1 MFKIRVYIVLAG
13 CLFIAKISYG
23 QNTYQQWLKKQNNA
37 YNQFLS
43 KQDSEFVGFLK
54 KNWIKVKVEKG
65 PNNFPQPKP
74 HNPIV
79 KTSPNKPQQT
89 IEFPIKTQPRA
100 GKTHTKIPEKQNKK
114 NIPSKKFADLQ
125 NKSALS
131 NGSDNPKLRNK
142 TSPPKSNLSSYNHDL
157 NYYGSNLTVLYDH
170 SLDVSFNEK
179 TSNKSI
185 AEYWD
190 KISKSNYTISL
201 NRVLSLD
208 RTMKLNGWG
217 YAKFLYDLGRQVTN
231 GNRNAAYLFTWFML
245 VKSGYQARVGYENN
259 QIYLLISTP
268 NKLYSTPYFMLH
280 NPVGKFYVMI
290 LSHNESEPTGQMYT
304 YKGSYPKQL
313 RDLDL
318 GFHELPDL
326 GNVPGN
332 RTIDFSYKGEKY
344 SLPVKFNKKL
354 IDFYHYYPHTN
365 LSVYF
370 KSGLSSEAKN
380 TLLPEL
386 NKIIKN
392 KTQIEKANFLLHF
405 VQYATGYETDQQQF
419 GWEKPFFPEE
429 SLYYPYS
436 DCEDRAVLYTYLIK
450 NLMHLKVLGLKYP
463 DHVTTAIRFTVP
475 IKGDYIK
482 YHGHKYYICD
492 PTYINSS
499 IGESMPRFKNIS
511 AEIVYAN

>member
-1 MFKIRVYIVLAG
+1 MFKIKTYLILAG
-13 CLFIAKISYG
+13 CFCFVKISYG
-23 QNTYQQWLKKQNNA
+23 QSTYKQWLNKQNDA

-65 PNNFPQPKP
+65 THNFHNPKP
-74 HNPIV
+74 QNPIV
-79 KTSPNKPQQT
+79 KTTPNKPQKPIQY
-89 IEFPIKTQPRA
+89 PIKKQPPL
-100 GKTHTKIPEKQNKK
+100 GKSHKTVPEKKK
-114 NIPSKKFADLQ
+114 NNGQKPPNSRKNTRSHNANNPLIHKKIKRPK
-125 NKSALS
+125 NIS
-131 NGSDNPKLRNK
+131 GSF
-142 TSPPKSNLSSYNHDL
+142 NHEI
-157 NYYGSNLTVLYDH
+157 NYYGSNLPVIYDR
-170 SLDVSFNEK
+170 SLDVSFDGK
-179 TSNKSI
+179 ITNKSI
-185 AEYWD
+185 ADYWYN
-190 KISKSNYTISL
+190 ISKSKYSVSL
-201 NRVLSLD
+201 NRALSLD
-208 RTMKLNGWG
+208 KNMELNGWG
-217 YAKFLYDLGRQVTN
+217 YAKLLFDIGSRVTN

-268 NKLYSTPYFMLH
+268 NKLYSTPYFILH
-280 NPVGKFYVMI
+280 DPVGKFYVMI
-290 LSHNESEPTGQMYT
+290 LSHNEPEPTGQMYT
-304 YKGSYPKQL
+304 YKGSYPKHL
-313 RDLDL
+313 NDLDL
-318 GFHELPDL
+318 GFNRLPDL
-326 GNVPGN
+326 GN
-332 RTIDFSYKGEKY
+332 TIGEKTIHFSFKGKKY
-344 SLPVKFNKKL
+344 SLPVEFNKKL

-370 KSGLSSEAKN
+370 KSGLSSDAKN

-392 KTQIEKANFLLHF
+392 KTQTEKANFLLHF
-405 VQYATGYETDQQQF
+405 VQYATGYETDQKQF

-436 DCEDRAVLYTYLIK
+436 DCEDRAVFYTYLIK

-475 IKGDYIK
+475 IKGDYIR

-499 IGESMPRFKNIS
+499 IGESMPKFRNVS